1 MAPNKMTLAKFRASG
16 DDLMLFPPDFLTRLE
31 YLSLVSKRVFRGQLL
46 AQRRS
51 QQMGSG
57 IEFSGHREYNRGDD
71 LRYLDWNVYA
81 RHGDLLLRRFQ
92 EEQDLQVHLLL
103 DCSRS
108 MAFGQ
113 PPKFDLA
120 RQLVAALAYIA
131 LADLDRTS
139 VAAYA
144 DGLLAELPVSRGR
157 ARIISIMKFLEN
169 LQPSGQ
175 DTNLEKALQE
185 LLHRSPR
192 TGLAVVISDLF
203 DERGFQR
210 GLDLLRYRQ
219 FDVHVIQLHD
229 PSEAKP
235 EIRGDAQLFDIETAS
250 VRNVT
255 VSERALSAYQQLFQ
269 QHQAAVRDYCRH
281 YSIGCTQSPSVIGF
295 DELILR
301 MMREAGSPS

>member
-1 MAPNKMTLAKFRASG
+1 LAETSASG
-16 DDLMLFPPDFLTRLE
+16 DRLMLFPPDFLTRLE

-57 IEFSGHREYNRGDD
+57 IEFSEHREYNRGDD
-71 LRYLDWNVYA
+71 LRYLDWNIYA

-108 MAFGQ
+108 MGFGQ
-113 PPKFDLA
+113 PAKFDLA
-120 RQLVAALAYIA
+120 RQLAAALAYIA
-131 LADLDRTS
+131 LADLDRIS
-139 VAAYA
+139 IAAYA
-144 DGLLAELPVSRGR
+144 DGLLTELPVSRGR

-175 DTNLEKALQE
+175 ETNLEKALQE

-192 TGLAVVISDLF
+192 TGLAIVISDLF
-203 DERGFQR
+203 DGRGFQR

-219 FDVHVIQLHD
+219 FDVQVIQLHD
-229 PSEAKP
+229 PREAQP
-235 EIRGDAQLFDIETAS
+235 EIRGDAELFDMETES

-255 VSERALSAYQQLFQ
+255 VSERTLSTYQQLFQ

-281 YSIGCTQSPSVIGF
+281 YSIGCTQSSSVIRF

-301 MMREAGSPS
+301 MMREARSER